1 MNSVS
6 DGSPLSSCVGRFPRP
21 NNKDNNNNNS
31 NYMKKYS
38 KLIIA
43 AIIALIF
50 IGTFVFLWQKSQ
62 PKETVYSEFTP
73 KLDSIQKTTII
84 TGKIEPRNEV
94 NVKPQIS
101 GIITELFKEPGQYVN
116 AGDIIAKV
124 KVIPD
129 MGSLSNAEARVRLAD
144 INLQQAQVNY
154 NREENLYNQK
164 LVSAD
169 EFDKIKQALQ
179 QAKEEKNAAVDALQ
193 VVRDGVSKSNASA
206 SSTLVRS
213 TISGVILDIPVKV
226 GNSVILSNTFND
238 GTTIASVA
246 NMNDLI
252 FRGNI
257 DETEVG
263 QLVGGMPM
271 KITIGALQDLNFDA
285 TLEYISPKAVESNG
299 ANQFEIKA
307 AVKLS
312 ELSGKPGVSGNA
324 LRSGYSAN
332 AEIVLN
338 RADNVLTIPE
348 SAIEF
353 SGDSTFVYVIVGSS
367 DKKSYDRR
375 QVVTGLSDGVNIE
388 IKKGISIKDKVRGP
402 EIIAEDEEK

>member
-1 MNSVS
+1 
-6 DGSPLSSCVGRFPRP
+6 
-21 NNKDNNNNNS
+21 
-31 NYMKKYS
+31 MKRYS

-43 AIIALIF
+43 AIVALIF

-62 PKETVYSEFTP
+62 PKEVVYNEFTP

-94 NVKPQIS
+94 NIKPQIS
-101 GIITELFKEPGQYVN
+101 GIISELLKEPGDYVN
-116 AGDIIAKV
+116 AGDVIAKV

-129 MGSLSNAEARVRLAD
+129 MAQLSSAEMRVRLAE
-144 INLQQAQVNY
+144 INLKQAETDFQ
-154 NREENLYNQK
+154 REENLFNQK

-169 EFDKIKQALQ
+169 EFDKIKIALN
-179 QAKEEKNAAVDALQ
+179 QAKHEKLAAQDALE
-193 VVRDGVSKSNASA
+193 VVRDGVSKSNARA
-206 SSTLVRS
+206 SSTLIRS

-238 GTTIASVA
+238 GTTIATVA

-263 QLVGGMPM
+263 KLVSGMNM
-271 KITIGALQDLNFDA
+271 KITIGALQDLKFDA
-285 TLEYISPKAVESNG
+285 ALEYISPKAVESNG

-307 AVKLS
+307 AVKLV
-312 ELSGKPGVSGNA
+312 EGGKIRA
-324 LRSGYSAN
+324 GYSAN
-332 AEIVLN
+332 AEIVLA
-338 RADNVLTIPE
+338 RADKVLCIPE

-353 SGDSTFVYVIVGSS
+353 SGDSTFVYVIKGDGKNKTYNRTFVE
-367 DKKSYDRR
+367 
-375 QVVTGLSDGVNIE
+375 TGLSNGVNIE
-388 IKKGISIKDKVRGP
+388 IKKGITAKDKVRGP
-402 EIIAEDEEK
+402 EVIADDKD

>member
-1 MNSVS
+1 
-6 DGSPLSSCVGRFPRP
+6 
-21 NNKDNNNNNS
+21 
-31 NYMKKYS
+31 MKKYS

-62 PKETVYSEFTP
+62 PKEIVYNEFTP
-73 KLDSIQKTTII
+73 QLDSLQKTTII

-101 GIITELFKEPGQYVN
+101 GIISELYKEPGDYVN

-129 MGSLSNAEARVRLAD
+129 MSQLSSAEMRVRLAE
-144 INLQQAQVNY
+144 INLKQAETDFQ
-154 NREENLYNQK
+154 REENLYNQK

-169 EFDKIKQALQ
+169 EYDKSKQQLN
-179 QAKEEKNAAVDALQ
+179 QAKHEKMAAQDALE
-193 VVRDGVSKSNASA
+193 VVRDGVSKSNAKA
-206 SSTLVRS
+206 SSTLIRS

-238 GTTIASVA
+238 GTTIATVA

-263 QLVGGMPM
+263 QLVISMPM
-271 KITIGALQDLNFDA
+271 KITIGALQDLKFDA
-285 TLEYISPKAVESNG
+285 SLEYISPKAVESNG

-312 ELSGKPGVSGNA
+312 EGGKI
-324 LRSGYSAN
+324 RSGYSAN
-332 AEIVLN
+332 AEIVLAK
-338 RADNVLTIPE
+338 ADNVLTIPE

-353 SGDSTFVYVIVGSS
+353 SGDSTFVYIIKGEGNAKTYERTNVE
-367 DKKSYDRR
+367 
-375 QVVTGLSDGVNIE
+375 TGLSDGVNIE
-388 IKKGISIKDKVRGP
+388 IKKGLTDKDKVRGP
-402 EIIAEDEEK
+402 EIITDDSKE

>member
-1 MNSVS
+1 
-6 DGSPLSSCVGRFPRP
+6 
-21 NNKDNNNNNS
+21 
-31 NYMKKYS
+31 MKRYS

-62 PKETVYSEFTP
+62 PKEVVYNEFTP
-73 KLDSIQKTTII
+73 KMEDIQKTTII

-101 GIITELFKEPGQYVN
+101 GIITELLKEPGQTVQQ
-116 AGDIIAKV
+116 GEVIAKV

-129 MGSLSNAEARVRLAD
+129 MGQLSSAEARVRLSE
-144 INLQQAQVNY
+144 INLKQAQVNF

-169 EFDKIKQALQ
+169 EYDKVKQALH
-179 QAKEEKNAAVDALQ
+179 QAKEEKTAAEDALQ
-193 VVRDGVSKSNASA
+193 VVRDGVSKANASA
-206 SSTLVRS
+206 SSTLIRS

-226 GNSVILSNTFND
+226 GNSVILANTFND
-238 GTTIASVA
+238 GTTIATVA

-263 QLVGGMPM
+263 QLVSGMPM
-271 KITIGALQDLNFDA
+271 KITIGALQDLQFDA
-285 TLEYISPKAVESNG
+285 ALEYISPKAVESNG

-307 AVKLS
+307 AVKLA
-312 ELSGKPGVSGNA
+312 EGGKI
-324 LRSGYSAN
+324 RSGYSAN
-332 AEIVLN
+332 AEIVLSS
-338 RADNVLTIPE
+338 AEKALSIPE

-353 SGDSTFVYVIVGSS
+353 SGDSTFVYIIKGEG
-367 DKKSYDRR
+367 KEKTYERT
-375 QVVTGLSDGVNIE
+375 QVTTGLSDGVNIE
-388 IKKGISIKDKVRGP
+388 IKKGLTVKDKVRGP
-402 EIIAEDEEK
+402 EVIADDANKK